1 MILIKNKSPLDI
13 IEQKMIYNKFKILLN
28 NQNNYKK
35 IGEIICIV
43 WEQMI
48 SSHKEMKKYKNIKNM
63 VWVKIIF
70 IIIH

>member
-1 MILIKNKSPLDI
+1 MTLIKNKSPLDI

-63 VWVKIIF
+63 VWVKIMF